1 MTPHEHYKHAEG
13 CLAQAEELSWGA
25 TEIIEVLLK
34 KAQVH
39 ATLASVVSWPTE
51 ER

>member
-1 MTPHEHYKHAEG
+1 VTPHEHYKRAEDLLEKSYDPNLG
-13 CLAQAEELSWGA
+13 GPRRTEL
-25 TEIIEVLLK
+25 LHR
-34 KAQVH
+34 AQVH